1 MSIVNNARLNDIEK
15 KLGFYPSI
23 TFIASEAR
31 KLRFSLDY
39 DITESQALAWVLS
52 GVTPERHKI
61 PIKDLEYSISLEDRL
76 LTYIDKPAIKK
87 SVKLS
92 VEDTEIH
99 HHLIYRY
106 TADLNESE
114 KARVR
119 ILTRVIWYND
129 N

>member
-1 MSIVNNARLNDIEK
+1 MSLVNNERLTDIEK
-15 KLGFYPSI
+15 KLGFDPSI

-52 GVTPERHKI
+52 GVTPEHHKI
-61 PIKDLEYSISLEDRL
+61 PIKDLEYSTSLEDRL
-76 LTYIDKPAIKK
+76 LTYIDKPEIKK

-92 VEDTEIH
+92 IEDTEIH

-106 TADLNESE
+106 TEDLNESE

>member
-1 MSIVNNARLNDIEK
+1 MSIVNNSRLAEIEN

-61 PIKDLEYSISLEDRL
+61 PIKDLEYSVSLEDRL
-76 LTYIDKPAIKK
+76 LKYIDKPSIKK
-87 SVKLS
+87 SVKMS

-106 TADLNESE
+106 TADLNDSE

>member
-1 MSIVNNARLNDIEK
+1 MSLVNNERLTDIEK

-52 GVTPERHKI
+52 GVTPEHHKI
-61 PIKDLEYSISLEDRL
+61 PIKDLEYSTSLEDRL

-92 VEDTEIH
+92 IEDTEIH

-106 TADLNESE
+106 TEDLNESE